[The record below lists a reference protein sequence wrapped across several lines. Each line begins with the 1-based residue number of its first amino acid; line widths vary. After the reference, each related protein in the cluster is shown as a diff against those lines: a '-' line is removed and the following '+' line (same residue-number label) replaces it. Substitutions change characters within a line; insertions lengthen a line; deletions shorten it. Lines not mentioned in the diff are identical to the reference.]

1 MFKNRRV
8 IAVVP
13 AYNAERTICQVI
25 GDMPDCV
32 DEVLVVDDG
41 STDETRARALQAGVT
56 VISHPRNMGY
66 GASQKTCYRYAVE
79 HGYDIAVMVHGDYQ
93 HDPAYI
99 PAMIQPIVD
108 GGNDFVLGNRMKTA
122 RNGCMPLYKIAGN
135 HVHAFLMNTLLGTR
149 IRDFATGYKAYRVSS
164 LAAAP
169 FSAFSNGFIFDE
181 EMNVWA
187 VRKGQSIINIDVPAK
202 YFEDMSSVNWY
213 TGLMYFFQTYW
224 VILKS
229 FFGRYFK

>member
-1 MFKNRRV
+1 MVRDKRV

-13 AYNAERTICQVI
+13 AFNAERTIGSVL

-41 STDETRARALQAGVT
+41 SIDETCACAMRAGVT

-93 HDPAYI
+93 YDPACI
-99 PAMIQPIVD
+99 PAMIQPIAD
-108 GGNDFVLGNRMKTA
+108 GGIGLVLGNRMKTA
-122 RNGCMPLYKIAGN
+122 RNGRMPLYKIVGN
-135 HVHAFLMNTLLGTR
+135 HVHAFLMNILLGTR
-149 IRDFATGYKAYRVSS
+149 IRDFATGYKAYSVGL
-164 LAAAP
+164 LAVAP
-169 FSAFSNGFIFDE
+169 LMHFSDGFIFDE
-181 EMNVWA
+181 ELNVWA
-187 VRKGQSIINIDVPAK
+187 VRTGLGIVNIDVPAK
-202 YFEDMSSVNWY
+202 YFEDMSSVNWR
-213 TGLMYFFQTYW
+213 TGLVYFIQTYW

-229 FFGRYFK
+229 FFARH